1 VLAAIDSRTN
11 KVAWKKELPAGG
23 IGTSGPLVTGGGLV
37 FRGDPNGNFEAYDAK
52 SGDRL
57 WQFQTGV
64 GGARGPAM
72 SYQVDGEQY
81 VAVAMGSAIWS
92 FKLGGPVMPQPAPRA
107 GGGGRGGQPEE
118 TEHIETS
125 RLVQSAERGVGLRY
139 AIDEDAFNPLRARVA
154 LGSTVTFTNN
164 GTMIHTIVS
173 DDGLWSTTPLVTAE
187 SAYIKFDRA
196 GTFRYHCKEHPW
208 AIGEITV
215 VEPKP

>member
-1 VLAAIDSRTN
+1 
-11 KVAWKKELPAGG
+11 
-23 IGTSGPLVTGGGLV
+23 
-37 FRGDPNGNFEAYDAK
+37 
-52 SGDRL
+52 
-57 WQFQTGV
+57 
-64 GGARGPAM
+64 M

-81 VAVAMGSAIWS
+81 VAVAMGSAFWA
-92 FKLGGPVMPQPAPRA
+92 FKLGGTLTPQPAPRS
-107 GGGGRGGQPEE
+107 GRGAPQPDD

-139 AIDEDAFNPLRARVA
+139 AVDEDSFNPIRARITRGA
-154 LGSTVTFTNN
+154 TVTFTNN
-164 GTMIHTIVS
+164 GTLMHTIVS
-173 DDGLWSTTPLVTAE
+173 DDGTWSTTPLVTAE